1 MFKNFDEAGFDF
13 NKVNRERILF
23 YVDLEDEKII
33 EKEEL
38 GEEQKEGEEQVDQEL
53 TSSRHPVLI
62 HPFPICREHV
72 LLALFAN

>member
-33 EKEEL
+33 QKEEL
-38 GEEQKEGEEQVDQEL
+38 CEEQK
-53 TSSRHPVLI
+53 
-62 HPFPICREHV
+62 
-72 LLALFAN
+72 